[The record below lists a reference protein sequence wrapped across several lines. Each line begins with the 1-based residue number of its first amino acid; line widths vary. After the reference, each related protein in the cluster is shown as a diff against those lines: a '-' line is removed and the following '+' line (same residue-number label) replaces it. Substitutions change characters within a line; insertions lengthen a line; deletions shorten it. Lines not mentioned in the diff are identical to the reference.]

1 MAGPIFVVGGM
12 RSGTTLLR
20 LMLDSHPAISV
31 GSETGF
37 MGAAAAVKKIPG
49 WRNGAEWYGRI
60 GWSEDELD
68 ERLREFFGGMFQ
80 RHAQQQGKV
89 RWGEKTP
96 FHTMHMPAMA
106 EIFPDAVF
114 IGLVRHP
121 GGAVASLK
129 QSFHYSVDA
138 AARYW
143 TETNATMTKCGADLG
158 DRFVLCRYEDL
169 VATPEPVTRAL
180 MSWLDEEWTPALVEH
195 HKAQRERKAPR
206 LVDGGT
212 VAHDAIDPKR
222 AERWL
227 DQLTAEDLTVLN
239 DVCGSLAAVYGYD
252 IASPQPA
259 VGPLCSSSGCLAGL
273 RNQPD
278 PKPRRVEG
286 RRGAAA
292 ARVRHSAG
300 RHRRRHGGACVQG
313 GGGAVEA
320 AHSSRR
326 QIERQ
331 PQTCG
336 PRPLLHRPPRGR
348 QRAGQPVLVPGALL
362 ALSAVTAT
370 GLTA

>member
-20 LMLDSHPAISV
+20 LILDSHPSISI

-68 ERLREFFGGMFQ
+68 ERLRDFFGGMFQ
-80 RHAQQQGKV
+80 RHAEQQGKV

-121 GGAVASLK
+121 GGAVSSLK
-129 QSFHYSVDA
+129 QSFHYSVEA

-143 TETNATMTKCGADLG
+143 SETNATLTTSGADLG

-180 MSWLDEEWTPALVEH
+180 MTWLGEEWTPALVEH

-227 DQLTAEDLTVLN
+227 DQLTAADLAVLEEL
-239 DVCGSLAAVYGYD
+239 CGSLGAIYGYD
-252 IASPQPA
+252 TGSPQPEA
-259 VGPLCSSSGCLAGL
+259 GPLNPPKEAWLVSGTSLA
-273 RNQPD
+273 Q
-278 PKPRRVEG
+278 RRDVWQ
-286 RRGAAA
+286 AAA
-292 ARVRHSAG
+292 ELPPQELAIPLDATVEDMAERAFK
-300 RHRRRHGGACVQG
+300 A
-313 GGGAVEA
+313 EA
-320 AHSSRR
+320 ALSRLR
-326 QIERQ
+326 TR
-331 PQTCG
+331 
-336 PRPLLHRPPRGR
+336 
-348 QRAGQPVLVPGALL
+348 RAVRLSDSLKRAVRDRSYTDLREAVSVLV
-362 ALSAVTAT
+362 SRS
-370 GLTA
+370 